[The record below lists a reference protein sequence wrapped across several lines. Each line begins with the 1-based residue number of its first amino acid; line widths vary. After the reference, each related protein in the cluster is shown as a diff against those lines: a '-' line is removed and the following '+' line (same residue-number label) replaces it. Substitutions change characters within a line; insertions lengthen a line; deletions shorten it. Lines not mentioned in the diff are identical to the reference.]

1 MFVTDVRMLRMEAD
15 LLIGAPD
22 YLSRSQP
29 VYRSWERW
37 EMVGAERYL
46 YNIYIYV
53 YTGTV
58 FVQKRGKGDER
69 RNLTEPLG
77 NISDNFKT
85 FCFGMKRCFRV
96 AFVQLSGWKT
106 WNFGASWFKRLQ
118 THGSE
123 LPPLT
128 ATNVDKKRFDA
139 ASLCNNQQMFRP
151 PSFIFTTTRITINWR
166 NTVHM
171 GFFKSEPSVLLTFAM
186 SLADV
191 AAAWIGYAV
200 IAGACVVKLPQI
212 LLIVSNSSAEGLSEM
227 AAALDAVA
235 ASSFSYYNLLKGY
248 PIAGWGSKAL
258 SRYKQPS
265 CWSWFGFTAATIWRW
280 DLHFSGYGCALAQPS
295 FLKDMSAT
303 FYWPLW
309 VLRQLPWLPSPEFL
323 KFFSIGRVATPD
335 SFRSL
340 PSFCSFWKR
349 CEASYNIATY
359 WNDALTLIS
368 HSVGAILNLVVV
380 LQILAHHN
388 QLKLAVKAAKVNIVA
403 LEKSVW
409 DVSEWWVWWADSR
422 KMRPGLADVF
432 SSSAALRAVTIV
444 GPVIEGQRDD
454 GENLSRQKLREAPVG
469 SW

>member
-1 MFVTDVRMLRMEAD
+1 
-15 LLIGAPD
+15 
-22 YLSRSQP
+22 
-29 VYRSWERW
+29 
-37 EMVGAERYL
+37 
-46 YNIYIYV
+46 
-53 YTGTV
+53 
-58 FVQKRGKGDER
+58 
-69 RNLTEPLG
+69 
-77 NISDNFKT
+77 
-85 FCFGMKRCFRV
+85 MKRCFRV

-123 LPPLT
+123 LPQLT

-139 ASLCNNQQMFRP
+139 GSLCNNQQMFRP
-151 PSFIFTTTRITINWR
+151 PSFIFTRTRITINWR

-171 GFFKSEPSVLLTFAM
+171 GFFKSEPSVLTFAM

-248 PIAGWGSKAL
+248 PIAGWGEQGIVAVQATVVLILVWIYRGNNLKVRFAFFGLWMCISAAILFEGHECHLLLTSLGASPTAMTAISRIPQIFLNWQSGQTGQL
-258 SRYKQPS
+258 SLIT
-265 CWSWFGFTAATIWRW
+265 F
-280 DLHFSGYGCALAQPS
+280 
-295 FLKDMSAT
+295 FLQFLGSVARLLT
-303 FYWPLW
+303 TL
-309 VLRQLPWLPSPEFL
+309 QL
-323 KFFSIGRVATPD
+323 IG
-335 SFRSL
+335 
-340 PSFCSFWKR
+340 
-349 CEASYNIATY
+349 
-359 WNDALTLIS
+359 NDALTLIS

-422 KMRPGLADVF
+422 KMRPCLADVF

-444 GPVIEGQRDD
+444 GPVIRDS
-454 GENLSRQKLREAPVG
+454 EMMEKI
-469 SW
+469 